1 MGKKSKEEPIKDQ
14 QQDSPEVADTLEA
27 QQADASAKAADNQG
41 GKASEVETLR
51 QQNAEL
57 KDKYLRLYAEFDNY
71 KKRTVKEKIEMMKT
85 AAQDTLS
92 ALLPVLDD
100 FDRAKKN
107 ADDES
112 TTEVF
117 TEGVQLVY
125 NKLHSILKNKGLE
138 AMKSDGEAFDP
149 ELHEA
154 FTEIPAPSDD
164 LKGKI
169 VDTIEKGY
177 LLNDRIIRH
186 AKVVIGK

>member
-1 MGKKSKEEPIKDQ
+1 MGKKSKEE
-14 QQDSPEVADTLEA
+14 SLETQNQA
-27 QQADASAKAADNQG
+27 NADATETAEKQQTEQSDQVVDNQ
-41 GKASEVETLR
+41 EDIV
-51 QQNAEL
+51 AENQAL
-57 KDKYLRLYAEFDNY
+57 KEKNTELQDKYLRLFAEFDNY

-107 ADDES
+107 ADDDAS
-112 TTEVF
+112 TEIF

-125 NKLHSILKNKGLE
+125 NKLQSVLKNKGLKP
-138 AMKSDGEAFDP
+138 MQTDGEAFDP

-154 FTEIPAPSDD
+154 LTEVPAPTEE

-169 VDTIEKGY
+169 IDTIERGY